1 MKLIASVS
9 SAVVAERTKAPLLS
23 RTVFMGR
30 GGGLNPVSAKMCY
43 LLLLF
48 REFHSGLTK
57 PTLSVELKGKV

>member
-30 GGGLNPVSAKMCY
+30 GGGLNPVSAKMY
-43 LLLLF
+43 YSLLF
-48 REFHSGLTK
+48 SGLTK